1 MGDQQVIGPEVRG
14 TPKVGQETNQGK
26 GRALQDKRALKG
38 KRGVKGTQKHAKVKG
53 HSKTKGELKAKGH
66 LKENYLREKRLPPR
80 SFLFLLRLL
89 RSSSD
94 RAGL

>member
-1 MGDQQVIGPEVRG
+1 MLGDQQVNGPEVRG

-53 HSKTKGELKAKGH
+53 HSKAKGESKAKGH
-66 LKENYLREKRLPPR
+66 LKVKLPEREKTSSALLFVSPPLAPL
-80 SFLFLLRLL
+80 LF
-89 RSSSD
+89 
-94 RAGL
+94 